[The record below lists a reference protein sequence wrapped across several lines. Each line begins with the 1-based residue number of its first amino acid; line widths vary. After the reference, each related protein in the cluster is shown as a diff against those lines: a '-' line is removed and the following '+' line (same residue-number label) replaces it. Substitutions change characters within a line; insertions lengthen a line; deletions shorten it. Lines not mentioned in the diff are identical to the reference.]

1 MDSQEIE
8 QPQNHQVVMNR
19 FVAACQAD
27 ERVLPAFLHGS
38 YVKGTVDA
46 YCDLDL
52 GLITIDEA
60 YVDFYAGREAFIRL
74 LGEPVFLEDF
84 GATLTLLFIRHGAN
98 YLQRPLPPW
107 VEPKHRGLPTDRT
120 QQPTITPAA

>member
-1 MDSQEIE
+1 MDSQELE

-52 GLITIDEA
+52 GLITTDEA
-60 YVDFYAGREAFIRL
+60 YVDFNAGREAFIRL

-84 GATLTLLFIRHGAN
+84 GATLTCYSLRHGAN

-107 VEPKHRGLPTDRT
+107 VEPKHRGRPTNRT